1 MHKLSLILVG
11 LVGLTTFC
19 AKAEPQA
26 WQGQVGSAP
35 IVMELD
41 ISSTG
46 DDVIGRYFYR
56 KYNADIPLI
65 GKKTE
70 DGKLHLAERPL
81 RDEDKLEFNHIVL
94 SPKGKGWQGKWQ
106 GPEAKKSLPVTL
118 KPLDASMHATVKA
131 KDPSWVSL
139 PYDLAKRA
147 GMRLKAGEKQ
157 NFMGYTLEWM
167 EEPVTKIKMFRVRDG
182 FSGGTLNRINAMLE
196 ERQWQEIYSY
206 FACRVGNKSSFDFD
220 QTVTP
225 RFLSTR
231 LLSVSIFTNYYCGG
245 AHPEFIDNPL
255 NLDIGSGKRLVL
267 EDLLWLKSGEP
278 QLSRNADGRRED
290 FEYENRVLAPWLA
303 KTMTGLYSHKMMP
316 PHNEKD
322 SCNYTDTEIW
332 SLPIWYLTPKGIYV
346 SPYFARV
353 ARNCEYPDWSILPW
367 RIVNEH
373 PGRLKG
379 KLP

>member
-1 MHKLSLILVG
+1 MHKLSLILAG

-41 ISSTG
+41 ISPTS
-46 DDVIGRYFYR
+46 DDVNGRYFYR

-65 GKKTE
+65 GKKAE
-70 DGKLHLAERPL
+70 DGKLHLAERSW

-94 SPKGKGWQGKWQ
+94 SPAGKGWQGKWQ
-106 GPEAKKSLPVTL
+106 GPEATLPVTL
-118 KPLDASMHATVKA
+118 KPLDASMLATVKI
-131 KDPSWVSL
+131 KDSSWVSL

-157 NFMGYTLEWM
+157 NFMGYALEWM
-167 EEPVTKIKMFRVRDG
+167 EEPATKTKMFRVRDG
-182 FSGGTLNRINAMLE
+182 FSGKTLNRINAMLE
-196 ERQWQEIYSY
+196 ERQWQEIYLY
-206 FACRVGNKSSFDFD
+206 FGCSMGNKDSFDFD

-225 RFLSTR
+225 RFLNTR
-231 LLSVSIFTNYYCGG
+231 LLSVSIFTSYYCGG
-245 AHPEFIDNPL
+245 AHPDFSDNPL
-255 NLDIGSGKRLVL
+255 NLNIESGKRLEL

-278 QLSRNADGRRED
+278 QLSRNADGRRKD
-290 FEYENRVLAPWLA
+290 FEYENKVLAPWLA
-303 KTMTGLYSHKMMP
+303 KTMADLYPQKVVS
-316 PHNEKD
+316 PHNEEY
-322 SCNYTDTEIW
+322 SCNYADTEIW
-332 SLPIWYLTPKGIYV
+332 NLSVWYLTPKGIYI
-346 SPYFARV
+346 SPHFARA